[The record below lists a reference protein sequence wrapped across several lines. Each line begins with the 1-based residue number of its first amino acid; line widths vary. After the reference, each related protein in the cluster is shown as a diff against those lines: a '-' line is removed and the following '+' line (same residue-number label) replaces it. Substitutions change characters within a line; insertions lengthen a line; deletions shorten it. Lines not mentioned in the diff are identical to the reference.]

1 MTVLPDWNSVESTAR
16 WSSILFWV
24 GMSALMVLA
33 ATQVA
38 SRIFANRSSVL
49 ALESGHSVE
58 ATPAVSADGLLTD
71 SQKQSLAVAMAPY
84 AGQKISFACNSGD
97 LNADARAREYRAILA
112 KAGWTIEGGD
122 NVQAIVVPAP
132 VGINIYVNREE
143 LNARRA
149 PRAAVALAQALLQLG
164 IARGGTITSMNEPDI
179 PPDMIGFFVGTA
191 S

>member
-24 GMSALMVLA
+24 GMSALIILA

-38 SRIFANRSSVL
+38 SRVFANRSNAL
-49 ALESGHSVE
+49 AFASGHSVE
-58 ATPAVSADGLLTD
+58 VSALPKTEGLLTAA
-71 SQKQSLAVAMAPY
+71 QRQSLLLAMTPY

-112 KAGWTIEGGD
+112 KAGWTIVGGD
-122 NVQAIVVPAP
+122 NVQAVLVPAP

-143 LNARRA
+143 LNAGRA
-149 PRAAVALAQALLQLG
+149 PGAAVALAKALMELG
-164 IARGGTITSMNEPDI
+164 ITRGGTITSLNEPDL
-179 PPDMIGFFVGTA
+179 PPDLIGFFVGTA